1 MGKADEAMVALE
13 KAKAI
18 KNDDIVKN
26 NMGFAALLKGDFKAA
41 SEYFDSMSAA
51 TPESKFGLG
60 TIAIHDGKYDQAVN
74 LLGDKPSMNLALAQ
88 LLKGDLNKAK
98 TTMDAV
104 PPCKCG
110 APSYLKA
117 VIAARLDNKDGVL
130 NGLREAIG
138 YNTDW
143 KNYAMTDLEFAKY
156 FTDEAFIAL
165 TK

>member
-1 MGKADEAMVALE
+1 MP
-13 KAKAI
+13 
-18 KNDDIVKN
+18 
-26 NMGFAALLKGDFKAA
+26 
-41 SEYFDSMSAA
+41 SAA

-88 LLKGDLNKAK
+88 LLKGDINKAK

-117 VIAARLDNKDGVL
+117 VIAARLDNKDGVI
-130 NGLREAIG
+130 NNLREAVG

-156 FTDEAFIAL
+156 FTDEAFIAV